1 MDKKDFESLLNKYPD
16 CVSDGKKLKAFLTD
30 LYPDV
35 PKAIVNTLT
44 IMADDGIISE
54 MQKAGQTPLVS
65 ARLQKKLEDDYG
77 LSQKIISKCFSLI
90 IYDNVKQTK
99 STINAGTY
107 EKITSFIDTQPT
119 FELRKEGPQK
129 LDILQPE
136 YNPKDFEIEN
146 GTLKKYK
153 GSSSVVVIPNSVTS
167 IGERAF
173 SYCTW
178 LTSIIIPNSVTSI
191 GKEAFYN
198 CSGLTSIT
206 IPNSVTSIGSSAF
219 SGCNKLQDIYIT
231 DIAAWCNISGLYSLM
246 GCGTSNKNLYLNNE
260 LVTSITIP
268 DGVTAISSYAFC
280 GCSGLTSIIIPD
292 SVTSIGDYAFSGCH
306 RLVEVYNKSTLSIT
320 AGSSSNG
327 NVAYYAKNVYTNEG
341 GSKLTTDENGYVIY
355 TDGDEKI
362 LVAYLGT
369 NAELV
374 LPSYIT
380 KINQN
385 AFRDCSGLTSITIGN
400 NVTSIGECAFMGCD
414 GLTSITIP
422 DSVTSI
428 GDSAFEKCTG
438 FTSITIPNSV
448 TSIGMGAFYNC
459 TGLTS
464 ITIPDSVTS
473 IGEYAFYGCTG
484 LMSVTIG
491 NSVTSIGGSAF
502 KGCKGLT
509 SITIPD
515 SVTYIGEYA
524 FYGCSGLTSI
534 TIPDS
539 VTSIRTEAFRGCTGL
554 TSVTNPDSVTSIGGY
569 AFCNCNKLTKI
580 TIPDSVTSIGAHAFY
595 GCTGLTSVTVP
606 DSVTKIG
613 GGAFYNCSKLQDIY
627 ITDIAAWCN
636 ILGLDN
642 LMYYNSCNKKKLY
655 INNEPA
661 TSITIPDG
669 VTAIP
674 SSAFSWC
681 SSLTSVTIGGSVTSI
696 GDWAFSSCTGLTS
709 ITISDSVTSIGKFA
723 FYNCNKFQDIYITDI
738 AAWCNISGLDNL
750 MRKGASNKNLY
761 INNEPATSITIPDGV
776 TAIQS
781 SAFKGCT
788 GLTSVT
794 IPDSVTSIGDD
805 AFSCCR
811 NLTIYC
817 EAESKPIGWS
827 SYWNPEHRPV
837 VWGVKK

>member
-16 CVSDGKKLKAFLTD
+16 CVSNGKKLKAFLTD

-54 MQKAGQTPLVS
+54 MQKVGQTPLVS

-268 DGVTAISSYAFC
+268 NGATVIPGYAFK
-280 GCSGLTSIIIPD
+280 GCSSLTSITIPD
-292 SVTSIGDYAFSGCH
+292 SVTSIGDFAFYNCY
-306 RLVEVYNKSTLSIT
+306 RLIEVYNKSTLSIT

-327 NVAYYAKNVYTNEG
+327 EVAYYAKNVYTTEG

-355 TDGDEKI
+355 TDEDEKI
-362 LVAYLGT
+362 LVAYTGT
-369 NAELV
+369 ETNLT
-374 LPSYIT
+374 LPSGIT
-380 KINQN
+380 QIKSN
-385 AFRDCSGLTSITIGN
+385 AFSRCTSLTSITIGN

-464 ITIPDSVTS
+464 ITIPNSVTSIGDSAFNGCSGLTSVTIPDSVTS
-473 IGEYAFYGCTG
+473 IGDSAFWGCSG
-484 LMSVTIG
+484 LTSVTIG
-491 NSVTSIGGSAF
+491 NSVTSICNSAF
-502 KGCKGLT
+502 
-509 SITIPD
+509 IN
-515 SVTYIGEYA
+515 
-524 FYGCSGLTSI
+524 
-534 TIPDS
+534 
-539 VTSIRTEAFRGCTGL
+539 CTGL
-554 TSVTNPDSVTSIGGY
+554 TSVAIGNSVMSIGSS
-569 AFCNCNKLTKI
+569 AFESCRGLI
-580 TIPDSVTSIGAHAFY
+580 SVTIPDSVTSIGASAFW
-595 GCTGLTSVTVP
+595 GCSGLTSVTVP